1 MKRFYRIFAFAA
13 LCGGL
18 LAGCRGEGAPVSEED
33 ALLKEL
39 MGAIDSAAVY
49 RARKEATIEA
59 KRRELKTL
67 ISEGKGANNA
77 EVAEKY
83 LEIGGWFG
91 SYIADSCV
99 YYVDKAAETAL
110 KAGDMDIYQKC
121 RFTKASCLMR
131 TGYFKEAE
139 LILAEQDPSSMTD
152 DNKVTYYRMQADL
165 YHALYHAAE
174 EDAEFRQYFVDRYSA
189 YRDTFM
195 TLVPPMSYQW
205 IREAEKIA
213 GRSGN
218 FEEAL
223 AYNDRRLSMLP
234 PGETRRLAGV
244 LFDRHTIYRFYM
256 GRPIGDH
263 VEYLLQSA
271 IYDVRNA
278 AQDIASMRFV
288 EVWLIQKNDVESAKK
303 VADYYYATMARFG
316 SRMRLLDAQ
325 ETIMH
330 INEEYLQMISRQKRL
345 TRLGLMAIVIL
356 SVILA
361 GILYI
366 VLRSRRRVLSLN
378 EKLDRSNKAA
388 RSYVIGFFN
397 LYSSYISRLQ
407 SLRSKINVNLRRG
420 NTDFILSLT
429 DPDKDISG
437 EELKQMYSNFDAA
450 FLDIFPNF
458 VESFNSL
465 LRPDENI
472 VLKNGERLNME
483 LRIFA
488 VIKLGITDT
497 TRISELLH
505 CSVKTVYNKRSE
517 INQKLAVPRDKFIEA
532 LAGI

>member
-1 MKRFYRIFAFAA
+1 MKRFQRILVFIALAA
-13 LCGGL
+13 GV
-18 LAGCRGEGAPVSEED
+18 LAGCRGADVPATEED

-39 MGAIDSAAVY
+39 FEAIDSAGVF
-49 RARKEATIEA
+49 RARKEASIEA
-59 KRRELKTL
+59 KHKELKAL
-67 ISEGKGANNA
+67 IAEGKGAGLVK
-77 EVAEKY
+77 VAEKY
-83 LEIGGWFG
+83 LEIGGSYG
-91 SYIADSCV
+91 SYIADSAIF
-99 YYVDKAAETAL
+99 YADKAAELAL
-110 KAGDMDIYQKC
+110 KAGDRGLYQRC

-139 LILAEQDPSSMTD
+139 LILAEQDPGALSD

-165 YHALYHAAE
+165 YHALYKAADQ
-174 EDAEFRQYFVDRYSA
+174 DAEFRQYFVDRYSA

-195 TLVPPMSYQW
+195 TLVPPMSYEW

-223 AYNDRRLSMLP
+223 AYNDRRLAMLTS
-234 PGETRRLAGV
+234 ERSHRRAGI

-271 IYDVRNA
+271 IIDVRSA

-288 EVWLIQKNDVESAKK
+288 ESWLIQKNDIASAKK
-303 VADYYYATMARFG
+303 VADYYYDTMARFG

-345 TRLGLMAIVIL
+345 TYLGLMAIVIL

-366 VLRSRRRVLSLN
+366 VLRSRRRVIGLN

-420 NTDFILSLT
+420 NTEYILSLT
-429 DPDKDISG
+429 DPDKDITG
-437 EELKQMYSNFDAA
+437 EELKQMYSNFDDA

-458 VESFNSL
+458 VEAFNSL
-465 LRPDENI
+465 LRPEEQI
-472 VLKNGERLNME
+472 IPKKGERLNME

-517 INQKLAVPRDKFIEA
+517 VNQKLAVPREKFMDRIAE
-532 LAGI
+532 I

>member
-1 MKRFYRIFAFAA
+1 MRIFYRIFALWA
-13 LCGGL
+13 LVAGL
-18 LAGCRGEGAPVSEED
+18 LTGCRGEGTPVTEED

-39 MGAIDSAAVY
+39 LGAIDSAAVY
-49 RARKEATIEA
+49 RARKEASTEA
-59 KRRELKTL
+59 MRKELNALT
-67 ISEGKGANNA
+67 SEGKGANPV
-77 EVAEKY
+77 EVAEMY
-83 LEIGGWFG
+83 LKLGGSFG
-91 SYIADSCV
+91 SYIADSTIF
-99 YYVDKAAETAL
+99 YVDKATEMAL
-110 KAGDMDIYQKC
+110 KAGDSDLYQRC
-121 RFTKASCLMR
+121 RFTKASCLIR

-139 LILAEQDPSSMTD
+139 LILAEQDPESMVD

-195 TLVPPMSYQW
+195 TLVPPDSYQW

-223 AYNDRRLSMLP
+223 ALNDRRLSMLP
-234 PGETRRLAGV
+234 SGETRRMAGV

-256 GRPIGDH
+256 GCPIGDH

-271 IYDVRNA
+271 ILDVRNA

-288 EVWLIQKNDVESAKK
+288 EAWLIQKNDVASAKK

-325 ETIMH
+325 ETIMY
-330 INEEYLQMISRQKRL
+330 INKEYLQMISRQKRL
-345 TRLGLMAIVIL
+345 TRLGLMAIVVL
-356 SVILA
+356 SVILF
-361 GILYI
+361 GILNI

-437 EELKQMYSNFDAA
+437 EELKQMYSNFDDA

-458 VESFNSL
+458 VEDFNSL
-465 LRPDENI
+465 LRPGEEI
-472 VLKNGERLNME
+472 LPKKGERLNME

-517 INQKLAVPRDKFIEA
+517 VNVKLAVPREKFMA
-532 LAGI
+532 RLAAI